1 MELPWK
7 GGREGGKEG
16 RRQRRKEEQER
27 DERKKI
33 LFSILCTKSA

>member
-1 MELPWK
+1 MEGRE
-7 GGREGGKEG
+7 GGREGGKEAE
-16 RRQRRKEEQER
+16 KQER